1 MNQELPPSDG
11 SEIISSDVDFD
22 SLATPETENKEEVWC
37 KINPEGQLEHFDWTF
52 VEKTAKEFDTLGPA
66 SQKNN
71 AQIICKLAVLIREQT
86 LQRAADLINRYAEI
100 PAESSVVMLKDP
112 LGEDL

>member
-1 MNQELPPSDG
+1 M
-11 SEIISSDVDFD
+11 SEQSETISSDVDFD
-22 SLATPETENKEEVWC
+22 SLANPTAETSEEVWC

-52 VEKTAKEFDTLGPA
+52 VEKTAKEFNTLGPA

-86 LQRAADLINRYAEI
+86 LQRATTLLQRYTEI
-100 PAESSVVMLKDP
+100 PAESSVVMVKDP